1 MQVLLSLT
9 FLLQKKALVSKHVL
23 KIKQKSTD
31 VFILSLEILNSVS
44 RKNQAVRIIKGK
56 HCIMLRW

>member
-31 VFILSLEILNSVS
+31 VFILSLEILNSV
-44 RKNQAVRIIKGK
+44 
-56 HCIMLRW
+56 